1 MLFQQENSIHMLAM
15 DLHKHSRRLCS
26 RSAGGCLDPQQQ
38 QCTRKLYEVQGA
50 CAVLAQPVTL
60 RTEPQA
66 SRAYL
71 QMTTNFTVSS
81 SPLLS
86 ALSDT
91 SRGYSA
97 SKCRLMTSWLTTLL
111 ASSERF
117 IPPIQ
122 NCRNIVD
129 GVRRSSHFAEPITS
143 TFSISLGTRWF
154 LSHIGSW
161 QRRHNH
167 APARSN
173 KQNWVTFAQIV
184 G

>member
-1 MLFQQENSIHMLAM
+1 M
-15 DLHKHSRRLCS
+15 
-26 RSAGGCLDPQQQ
+26 
-38 QCTRKLYEVQGA
+38 
-50 CAVLAQPVTL
+50 LAQPVTL

-167 APARSN
+167 VPARSN
-173 KQNWVTFAQIV
+173 KQNCIAFAQIEGLTV
-184 G
+184 FWILVCYKIRVTFENHPTSHTAFISHQNKNVIISSNVH